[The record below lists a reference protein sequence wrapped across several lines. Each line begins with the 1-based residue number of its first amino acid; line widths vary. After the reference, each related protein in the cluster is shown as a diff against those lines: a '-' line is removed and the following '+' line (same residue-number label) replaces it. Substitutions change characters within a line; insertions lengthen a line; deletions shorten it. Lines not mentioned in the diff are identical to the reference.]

1 MSEKAIIRLVRSA
14 TLKINYAGYT
24 ILVDPVF
31 AGKGTLQSA
40 LGVYKSPR
48 VHLVM
53 PISEIT
59 EGVDMVLLTHNH
71 IDHYE
76 PSVKQHLPKNIPF
89 YTQPQD
95 KISIMEDGFTNVE
108 SIEDSTTIG
117 RLTIHRITGHHVFGQ
132 IGQMMVPVSGYVLMA
147 EELTTL

>member
-1 MSEKAIIRLVRSA
+1 MLIP
-14 TLKINYAGYT
+14 YA
-24 ILVDPVF
+24 D
-31 AGKGTLQSA
+31 KGTLQSA
-40 LGVYKSPR
+40 LGVYKNPR

-76 PSVKQHLPKNIPF
+76 PSVKQHLPKDIPF

-95 KISIMEDGFTNVE
+95 KETLVQDGFTNVE
-108 SIEDSTTIG
+108 AIEETDDE
-117 RLTIHRITGHHVFGQ
+117 RPDHPPRQGHE
-132 IGQMMVPVSGYVLMA
+132 VSVR
-147 EELTTL
+147 